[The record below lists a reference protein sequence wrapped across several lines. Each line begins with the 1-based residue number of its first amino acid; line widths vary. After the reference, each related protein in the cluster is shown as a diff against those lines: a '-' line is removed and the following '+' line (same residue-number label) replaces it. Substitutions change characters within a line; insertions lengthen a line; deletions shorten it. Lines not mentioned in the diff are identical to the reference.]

1 MSTGPDY
8 LYRWLFCIVMLFNAG
23 FASAQQN
30 NDACLLSEI
39 STDFKQ
45 YLKTI
50 TRDQVVR
57 IQSQLNVI
65 GYGPIEADGVL
76 GKNSRLAL
84 QRFCQAKQ
92 VGDAPDG
99 IAKTLVDLLE
109 QSAATSVTKTE
120 AETPVVAPVAEV
132 KAEAVTPIVAPEA
145 EVKAEAVIPVAVHAA
160 EASAASVFYR
170 WSTPEVEEVDD
181 EASEMPVT
189 DEQTEPDTAIPD
201 EVIEQLAVIESV
213 AYPNQKLFEKALDA
227 LFADSELDYEP
238 YQNQIIEQARVGP
251 VEEFNKIQ
259 VSGDGCGCARD
270 DASVVYGFY
279 PYWLAADVV
288 QSVDFSLFDR
298 IGFYALWLNPQGEI
312 QNPLQWSD
320 DGNAAGFINTA
331 HKHRVDVDVS
341 IYATGWQTWSDKVLQ
356 SAVGSTAQAV
366 KQKFSNRGSSQLAE
380 ALPMFEDSSSV
391 QGDGV
396 TLVFE
401 DYSAATE
408 TSHKINTFVNKLS
421 EKLTTAKHVFKIN
434 IMLDMNLDALNSET
448 AFSDLKS
455 ILLASDDGPAKV
467 ENVFV
472 FLPAPTTDSK
482 KILRRMIEDQFRG
495 ADRKQVLRKI
505 VPLISAAGHDKDPR
519 GAYSQFTDDLIYFQ
533 NNFAG
538 VGLWPLPLNTDPGV
552 ETVKAKIIELYP
564 TSSGSNHIGD
574 LVDAYMPTLCQFAC
588 PNRWYFRL
596 GFDLLA
602 GLILLYA
609 ALAIWIYRLRGIYK
623 QYFGYFLAFGFVTL
637 LVFLISLVCDPYWKE
652 KADVVAGLVILIAA
666 GIPLWRYVGKAN
678 QPPLP

>member
-8 LYRWLFCIVMLFNAG
+8 LYRWLFCIVMLLSAG

-30 NDACLLSEI
+30 NDACQLSEI

-45 YLKTI
+45 YLQSI
-50 TRDQVVR
+50 ARDKVVR
-57 IQSQLNVI
+57 IQSQLNAI
-65 GYGPIEADGVL
+65 GYGPIETDGVL
-76 GKNSRLAL
+76 GKDSRLAL

-92 VGDAPDG
+92 VVDTPDG

-109 QSAATSVTKTE
+109 QSAAAPVTKTE
-120 AETPVVAPVAEV
+120 AVIPVASAAEA
-132 KAEAVTPIVAPEA
+132 KAEAVTPVVAS
-145 EVKAEAVIPVAVHAA
+145 VL

-170 WSTPEVEEVDD
+170 WSTPEAEEVED
-181 EASEMPVT
+181 EVSETKVT
-189 DEQTEPDTAIPD
+189 DEQAEPDTSIPD
-201 EVIEQLAVIESV
+201 EILEQLAVIESI

-227 LFADSELDYEP
+227 LFADSGLDYES
-238 YQNQIIEQARVGP
+238 YQNQIVEQARVGP
-251 VEEFNKIQ
+251 IEEFNKIQ

-279 PYWLAADVV
+279 PYWLAADDV
-288 QSVDFSLFDR
+288 QSIDFSLFDR
-298 IGFYALWLNPQGEI
+298 IGFYALWLNQQGEI

-320 DGNAAGFINTA
+320 DGNAAGFINAA

-356 SAVGSTAQAV
+356 RAVSSTAQTV
-366 KQKFSNRGSSQLAE
+366 KQHFSNRGSSRLAE
-380 ALPMFEDSSSV
+380 ALPMFEDTSSV

-408 TSHKINTFVNKLS
+408 TSYKINTFVNKLS

-434 IMLDMNLDALNSET
+434 VMLDMNLDALNSKT

-455 ILLASDDGPAKV
+455 ILLASDEAPAKV

-482 KILRRMIEDQFRG
+482 KTLRRMIEDQFRG

-538 VGLWPLPLNTDPGV
+538 VGLWPLPLNTDPDV
-552 ETVKAKIIELYP
+552 ETIKAKIIELYP

-574 LVDAYMPTLCQFAC
+574 LVEVYMPSLCQFAC
-588 PNRWYFRL
+588 PNRWLFRL

-609 ALAIWIYRLRGIYK
+609 VLAIWIYRLRSIYK
-623 QYFGYFLAFGFVTL
+623 QHFGYFLAVGLVTL
-637 LVFLISLVCDPYWKE
+637 LIFLISLVCDPYWKE
-652 KADVVAGLVILIAA
+652 KADVVVGLVILTAA
-666 GIPLWRYVGKAN
+666 GIPLWRYVSKAN